1 MIAGPN
7 GAGKTTLAHELI
19 SSSPFLY
26 EFINADEIAR
36 GLAPNHPETVALM
49 ASKLMISRL
58 KELLEAG
65 KNFAFE
71 TTLSGTN
78 YVKHLSSAK
87 AKGYDIILFFLWL
100 NSPEQ
105 ALQRVA
111 QRVKQGGHFV
121 PQDVIF
127 RRYYAGIKNLLTT
140 YLPLA
145 DMTVV
150 LNNSTETTGHKMIA
164 RVGRSKIVDVLD
176 QAIWS
181 RMNEVAYE
189 R

>member
-7 GAGKTTLAHELI
+7 GAGKTTLARELI
-19 SSSPFLY
+19 SNSPFLY

-49 ASKLMISRL
+49 ASKLMINRL
-58 KELLEAG
+58 KDLLEAD

-78 YVKHLSSAK
+78 YVKHLNSAK
-87 AKGYDIILFFLWL
+87 AKGYDIVLFFLWL
-100 NSPEQ
+100 DSPEQ
-105 ALQRVA
+105 ALKRVA

-121 PQDVIF
+121 PQNVIF

-140 YLPLA
+140 YLPLV
-145 DMTVV
+145 DMAVIMD
-150 LNNSTETTGHKMIA
+150 NSTEAVESKMIA
-164 RVGRSKIVDVLD
+164 RVVRRKIVDVLN
-176 QAIWS
+176 QNIWN
-181 RMNEVAYE
+181 RMNKVAYE
-189 R
+189 